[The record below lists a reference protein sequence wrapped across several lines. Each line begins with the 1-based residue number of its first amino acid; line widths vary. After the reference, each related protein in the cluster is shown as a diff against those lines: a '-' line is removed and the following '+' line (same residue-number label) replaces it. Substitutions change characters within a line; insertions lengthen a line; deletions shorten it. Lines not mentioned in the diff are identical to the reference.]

1 MCNFL
6 LAFLLFE
13 NLIDLTTVCYKIK
26 QPFIVKFKA
35 PNMVTANELKT
46 NEGCLIID
54 HIVPNSIAE
63 PDVRG
68 SHLKLQVQ
76 LTLLHCVIENL
87 NT

>member
-1 MCNFL
+1 MSSN
-6 LAFLLFE
+6 
-13 NLIDLTTVCYKIK
+13 
-26 QPFIVKFKA
+26 
-35 PNMVTANELKT
+35 T

>member
-1 MCNFL
+1 MSSN
-6 LAFLLFE
+6 
-13 NLIDLTTVCYKIK
+13 
-26 QPFIVKFKA
+26 
-35 PNMVTANELKT
+35 T

-87 NT
+87 NSVFKSVNFFCQFCCTISMGGGGSIQIFQNQETSEVDHVTT